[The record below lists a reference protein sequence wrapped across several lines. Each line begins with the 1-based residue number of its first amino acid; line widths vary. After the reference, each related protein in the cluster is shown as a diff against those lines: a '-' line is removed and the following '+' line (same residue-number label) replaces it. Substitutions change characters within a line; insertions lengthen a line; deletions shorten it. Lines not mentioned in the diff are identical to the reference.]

1 MQICPGFHKWLATQF
16 HLNNHNI
23 NSCMNITLLKG
34 TFSKE
39 ETFYLIQELI
49 KVKIKFHEDKIQ
61 KIHQE
66 EDIKMR
72 ENRIKELQR
81 SLDELKSHLKSVDTS
96 VQLSSTISIQSA

>member
-1 MQICPGFHKWLATQF
+1 
-16 HLNNHNI
+16 
-23 NSCMNITLLKG
+23 MNITLLKG

-39 ETFYLIQELI
+39 ESFYLIQELI

-61 KIHQE
+61 KIHME

-81 SLDELKSHLKSVDTS
+81 SMDELKEHLTS
-96 VQLSSTISIQSA
+96 LDATVQLSSTISIESK